1 MHRFVAVAYL
11 IGMLGISSLLFFL
24 PEAQS
29 DILLT
34 IAAMGIAYGTVD
46 HALKES
52 E

>member
-11 IGMLGISSLLFFL
+11 VAMLGISSLLFFI

-34 IAAMGIAYGTVD
+34 VASMGIAYGTVD
-46 HALKES
+46 YALKES